1 MGGMD
6 QSGMELPSAPLP
18 TVPKKAVANLLS
30 SMEDFSAKHVPML
43 FSAFGDQ
50 GTGKTKSGMEI
61 LQRVTDPDKRIVYVD
76 TAMNFATLNNHPE
89 LTSRLKVMEY
99 ENMEQLLVLAQA
111 LRTTPQLKDMIG
123 AVMID
128 EYSSAV
134 KADRK
139 WIVRVRSEQAAKE
152 SPPKFKDP
160 HHPSQA
166 DYLSSQIRSE
176 EVVQAFL
183 LSGVHVCF
191 VSHEQVD
198 KLIVTRPDFA
208 PGAANDFQRLIH
220 GVYRTTTSM
229 ENKVLVHKMQ
239 LQPTGRISVKNRVGG
254 LGVFATDKEVAEAY
268 NKWGILKP
276 EETLQIAVT
285 PAEAETIAN
294 EENSLLALLTK
305 END

>member
-1 MGGMD
+1 MAGLD

-18 TVPKKAVANLLS
+18 KVPQKAVASILG
-30 SMEDFSAKHVPML
+30 SMTDFKAMHVPML
-43 FSAFGDQ
+43 FSCFGDQ
-50 GTGKTKSGMEI
+50 GTGKTKAGMEI
-61 LQRVTDPDKRIVYVD
+61 LQRVTEPGKRIVYID
-76 TAMNFATLNNHPE
+76 TAMNFATLNNHPSLQE
-89 LTSRLKVMEY
+89 RVKVMEY

-111 LRTTPQLKDMIG
+111 IRTTPQLKEIIG

-139 WIVRVRSEQAAKE
+139 WIVRVRASQTEKE
-152 SPPKFKDP
+152 GKFKDP

-191 VSHEQVD
+191 VSHEKVD
-198 KLIVTRPDFA
+198 EKIITRPDFA

-220 GVYRTTTSM
+220 GVYRTTAKV
-229 ENKVLVHKMQ
+229 ENGVLTHKLQ
-239 LQPTGRISVKNRVGG
+239 LQPSGRISVKNRIGG
-254 LGVFATDKEVAEAY
+254 LGVFATDVEVANAY
-268 NKWGILKP
+268 NKWGITP
-276 EETLQIAVT
+276 PDESVQIAVT
-285 PAEAETIAN
+285 PAEAETIAT

-305 END
+305 DDD

>member
-1 MGGMD
+1 MAGLD

-18 TVPKKAVANLLS
+18 AVPQKTVDLLLG
-30 SMEDFSAKHVPML
+30 SMTDFEAKHVPML
-43 FSAFGDQ
+43 FSVFGDQ
-50 GTGKTKSGMEI
+50 GTGKTKAGMEI
-61 LQRVTDPDKRIVYVD
+61 LQRVTDPNKKIVYAD
-76 TAMNFATLNNHPE
+76 TAMNFATLNNHPS
-89 LTSRLKVMEY
+89 LQKRVKVMEY
-99 ENMEQLLVLAQA
+99 ENMEQMLALAQA
-111 LRTTPQLKDMIG
+111 LRVTPGLKEKIG

-139 WIVRVRSEQAAKE
+139 WIVRVRADQASRE
-152 SPPKFKDP
+152 GKFKDP

-191 VSHEQVD
+191 VSHEKVD
-198 KLIVTRPDFA
+198 EKIITRPDFA

-220 GVYRTTTSM
+220 GVYRTTAKV
-229 ENKVLVHKMQ
+229 ENGQFVHKLQ

-254 LGVFATDKEVAEAY
+254 LGVFATDVEIAEAY
-268 NKWGILKP
+268 NKWGIIP
-276 EETLQIAVT
+276 ETEESSIAVT
-285 PAEAETIAN
+285 PAEAETIKN

-305 END
+305 DDD

>member
-1 MGGMD
+1 MAGLD

-18 TVPKKAVANLLS
+18 KVPPKAVSALLS
-30 SMEDFSAKHVPML
+30 SMVDFENQHVPML
-43 FSAFGDQ
+43 FSVFGDQ
-50 GTGKTKSGMEI
+50 GTGKTKAGMEI
-61 LQRVTDPDKRIVYVD
+61 LQRVTNPEKRIVYVD
-76 TAMNFATLNNHPE
+76 TAMNFATLMNHPA
-89 LTSRLKVMEY
+89 LQKRVKVMEY

-111 LRTTPQLKDMIG
+111 IRTTPQLQELIG

-139 WIVRVRSEQAAKE
+139 WIVRVRAEQAEKDK
-152 SPPKFKDP
+152 KFKDP

-166 DYLSSQIRSE
+166 DYLSSQLRSE

-191 VSHEQVD
+191 VSHEKID
-198 KLIVTRPDFA
+198 EKIITRPDFA

-220 GVYRTTTSM
+220 GVYRTTAKV
-229 ENKVLVHKMQ
+229 ENGKLEHKLQ

-254 LGVFATDKEVAEAY
+254 LGVFSTDVEVAEAY
-268 NKWGILKP
+268 NKWGITSDK
-276 EETLQIAVT
+276 EENPIAVT

-294 EENSLLALLTK
+294 EENALLSLLTK
-305 END
+305 D